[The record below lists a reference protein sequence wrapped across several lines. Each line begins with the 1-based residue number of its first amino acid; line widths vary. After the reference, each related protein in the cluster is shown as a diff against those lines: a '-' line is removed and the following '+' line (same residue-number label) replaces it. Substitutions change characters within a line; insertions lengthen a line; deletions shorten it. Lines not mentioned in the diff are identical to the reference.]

1 MFAALLPLDAVVPAW
16 RFLADTCALFSYTML
31 LVLIMAI
38 LSNLSYQY
46 GVCALWIFSIERAVR
61 LLTSQ
66 SGRIVGHVVQEC
78 EFGPVAQGCTVL
90 VVAALLVVV
99 ALIFFSEKSISSS
112 QWGVVLKQPVGED
125 AGLQRNRLG
134 VKCHKLGQQAGLTPR
149 EEEILL
155 LVAQQRTLGE
165 MARELYI
172 GTNTVKT
179 HTKHVYQKLGVHSRA
194 EVLELLGVR
203 E

>member
-1 MFAALLPLDAVVPAW
+1 MRSRGDF
-16 RFLADTCALFSYTML
+16 ADTCALFSYTVL

-46 GVCALWIFSIERAVR
+46 GVCTLWIFAIERAVR

-66 SGRIVGHVVQEC
+66 SGRIVGGIVQESGL
-78 EFGPVAQGCTVL
+78 GPIAQICTIFVM
-90 VVAALLVVV
+90 AALLVVV
-99 ALIFFSEKSISSS
+99 ALILFSEKSISSS
-112 QWGVVLKQPVGED
+112 QWGVVLKQPVGEG
-125 AGLQRNRLG
+125 AEGENGGIQRNRLG

-155 LVAQQRTLGE
+155 LVAQRRTLGE

>member
-1 MFAALLPLDAVVPAW
+1 MNSGIGAFLGALAVYVFICRSINQAKDGSSPSKDSSPSAAEEREGQPAAGADGSPASIAFDFSLLYKIAMPVMFAALLPLDAVVPAW

-38 LSNLSYQY
+38 LSNL
-46 GVCALWIFSIERAVR
+46 F
-61 LLTSQ
+61 
-66 SGRIVGHVVQEC
+66 
-78 EFGPVAQGCTVL
+78 
-90 VVAALLVVV
+90 
-99 ALIFFSEKSISSS
+99 
-112 QWGVVLKQPVGED
+112 
-125 AGLQRNRLG
+125 
-134 VKCHKLGQQAGLTPR
+134 
-149 EEEILL
+149 LL